1 MKANK
6 QMQRHQKRII
16 YTAMIFILLILIYV
30 TGSKLYFKNIFFL
43 HGNSGKTVWESED
56 LQKTG
61 HDFQLQ
67 DDGSFLSRSSDPW
80 FTVEES
86 FSVKTI
92 LLDIREISEKHD
104 AQVFFYSD
112 NEELDAGNSYYFQL
126 KEGINYLQIPEK
138 NFHKFR
144 LDLTDHSGIKLGINS
159 ITLYGSRVVPAR
171 FLISII
177 TAWGLLSWIL
187 YRKMFLNKKIRKC
200 AHPSTPS
207 EVFQGK
213 IHSLSYLRVLA
224 LGMILYDHLCGMR
237 NSDWILK
244 KAVDFILCTPLNII
258 QDFGALGVSLFYLI
272 TGFLFL
278 HTNRKKENGIASA
291 CRKVIRLY
299 LFTLIS
305 TVIFGIFQYGFNSIS
320 PTYWAQFS
328 LKDWTG
334 CATLISYFSGVGDM
348 VNGTTWFLIPLF
360 AFYILSSICY
370 KFSGKNISA
379 YLLLLEGISALLVI
393 LGIYGS
399 RQANT
404 AYLSSLIPFIYIP
417 IIGVIVYLWVS
428 HMLSCTGAAVSG
440 GIAYITMTLAFYRL
454 NRVYYAE
461 NPYII
466 SIICAALL
474 LLLFIAGEH
483 AFKEQVIITFLEKIS
498 LSLYLVHMTW
508 GSFLMSFLESRIR
521 FSLSFILT
529 LGFLIFVAWL
539 HYRLIETGLLK
550 KFNYKT

>member
-171 FLISII
+171 
-177 TAWGLLSWIL
+177 
-187 YRKMFLNKKIRKC
+187 
-200 AHPSTPS
+200 
-207 EVFQGK
+207 
-213 IHSLSYLRVLA
+213 
-224 LGMILYDHLCGMR
+224 
-237 NSDWILK
+237 
-244 KAVDFILCTPLNII
+244 
-258 QDFGALGVSLFYLI
+258 
-272 TGFLFL
+272 
-278 HTNRKKENGIASA
+278 
-291 CRKVIRLY
+291 
-299 LFTLIS
+299 
-305 TVIFGIFQYGFNSIS
+305 
-320 PTYWAQFS
+320 
-328 LKDWTG
+328 
-334 CATLISYFSGVGDM
+334 
-348 VNGTTWFLIPLF
+348 
-360 AFYILSSICY
+360 
-370 KFSGKNISA
+370 
-379 YLLLLEGISALLVI
+379 
-393 LGIYGS
+393 
-399 RQANT
+399 
-404 AYLSSLIPFIYIP
+404 
-417 IIGVIVYLWVS
+417 
-428 HMLSCTGAAVSG
+428 
-440 GIAYITMTLAFYRL
+440 
-454 NRVYYAE
+454 
-461 NPYII
+461 
-466 SIICAALL
+466 
-474 LLLFIAGEH
+474 
-483 AFKEQVIITFLEKIS
+483 
-498 LSLYLVHMTW
+498 
-508 GSFLMSFLESRIR
+508 
-521 FSLSFILT
+521 
-529 LGFLIFVAWL
+529 
-539 HYRLIETGLLK
+539 
-550 KFNYKT
+550 